1 MRYETET
8 KLRPKQVIKL
18 AEDFFGGELGLA
30 ECERGDAEAAFEG
43 GGGAVA
49 LMAKSAGGST
59 VVELLSQEWDNQAKS
74 FLRQVKGRRSV
85 RR

>member
-8 KLRPKQVIKL
+8 KLQPNEVIKL
-18 AEDFFGGELGLA
+18 AEEFFGHDLGLA
-30 ECERGDAEAAFEG
+30 ECEKGDTEAAFEG

-49 LMAKSAGGST
+49 LMATPADRST
-59 VVELLSQEWDNQAKS
+59 VVELLSQEWDTQAKE
-74 FLRQVKGRRSV
+74 FLRQVKGRRRV